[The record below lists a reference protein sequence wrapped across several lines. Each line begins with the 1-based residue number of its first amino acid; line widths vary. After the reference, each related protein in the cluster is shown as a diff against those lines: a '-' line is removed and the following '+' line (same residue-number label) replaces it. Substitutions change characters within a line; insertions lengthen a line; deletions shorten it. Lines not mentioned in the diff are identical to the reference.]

1 MKFKKDIQWYSAFAT
16 SYLLMHGVANAD
28 AVYVDIEPDITLDN
42 GGEYALL
49 DLNNDGIL
57 DFGFLNVDFTTYDY
71 PYGDVHFQRILIN
84 PSPGNKVAGSYSSTL
99 YSYRYYYPFALNEN
113 VPVNASLEFQVYSYQ
128 GMATRSFDLTFS
140 GIDTDSAGNWY
151 PELLDHYLGINFKDE
166 FGHGHYGWIR
176 CDVKDEGR
184 TLIVKDYAYENRVNG
199 QIFTGDT
206 IGDTTFVKEH
216 VINLDSLNIVVETS
230 SNISK
235 DIRIYSFNKT
245 VYIANVNLNIDIQV
259 SILNLAGQVVYS
271 GEIININTAI
281 QLGETPKGNYIVT
294 IQQGDEV
301 ISKQVYIN

>member
-42 GGEYALL
+42 GGEFTEL

-57 DFGFLNVDFTTYDY
+57 DFGFMNTDFTSYDY
-71 PYGDVHFQRILIN
+71 PYGDVHFQRIMVN
-84 PSPGNKVAGSYSSTL
+84 PFPGNKVAGTYSSSL
-99 YSYRYYYPFALNEN
+99 YSFRYYYPFALNESIPIN
-113 VPVNASLEFQVYSYQ
+113 ESLEFHGYFYQ
-128 GMATRSFDLTFS
+128 GLATRLFFITFS
-140 GIDTDSAGNWY
+140 GIDTDPAGNWY
-151 PELLDHYLGINFKDE
+151 PEMLDHYLGINFKDE

-199 QIFTGDT
+199 PILTGDT

-216 VINLDSLNIVVETS
+216 VINLDSLNIVVETLA
-230 SNISK
+230 NISK
-235 DIRIYSFNKT
+235 DLRIYSFNKT
-245 VYIANVNLNIDIQV
+245 VYITNVNLNRDIQV
-259 SILNLAGQVVYS
+259 SILNLTGQVVYS
-271 GEIININTAI
+271 GEILNINTSI

-301 ISKQVYIN
+301 ISKHVYIN